1 MVMIFTAVISI
12 CLAHYSLSLIC
23 MCVYVDRYICCLSPS
38 FLFVLLFGLS
48 SFTTDKWASLLAHK
62 SCIGWTFDAL
72 GLLVIILIRQT
83 PTKTRLGLRS
93 LSQSAIGTVK
103 HSFSTFVPSFGRDIK
118 HKLGTCFNLCAF
130 QTQLASSPHSEE
142 FLLTVAFVPLLL
154 LLHSFKGTFS
164 TFPCCCQ
171 RCSIVSIFPTLTS

>member
-1 MVMIFTAVISI
+1 MLFITFISFHAVVWLVFIYHWQMSFFTCPQIMSWLNIWRFGIVGNHSYQTNTYKDASGP
-12 CLAHYSLSLIC
+12 AFSLC
-23 MCVYVDRYICCLSPS
+23 QPS
-38 FLFVLLFGLS
+38 VQ
-48 SFTTDKWASLLAHK
+48 WN
-62 SCIGWTFDAL
+62 
-72 GLLVIILIRQT
+72 
-83 PTKTRLGLRS
+83 
-93 LSQSAIGTVK
+93 